1 MGGNRQ
7 PDSRDDV
14 SEICGEMLGASSVSK
29 NLCHQQSKLDRPSD
43 KRDPR
48 SATGHPGAD
57 HEIP

>member
-7 PDSRDDV
+7 SDSRDGV
-14 SEICGEMLGASSVSK
+14 SEICGEMLGASSENK
-29 NLCHQQSKLDRPSD
+29 KPCDQQSQLDRRRD
-43 KRDPR
+43 KRDPS